1 MALLARNRRAL
12 ATQGQ
17 IGNQGLAMDSKLVQ
31 WGLPSW
37 LAFREHFVFCFNR
50 LAWAHANSS

>member
-17 IGNQGLAMDSKLVQ
+17 IGNQGLAMDSKLVRARNA
-31 WGLPSW
+31 GAS
-37 LAFREHFVFCFNR
+37 AI
-50 LAWAHANSS
+50 